1 MHDRT
6 LPRHPRTGLVALGW
20 RNARPGET
28 ERQPFWPVLGGAPED
43 DEDEGGEDQ
52 SDDDTDQD
60 DDAGAGN
67 SADDDPD
74 GTEDLG
80 DKGKRALDAM
90 KAKLRDERTKRK
102 AAEAENATLKAK
114 PADGTSDEQAIREQ
128 ARVEARAESLRERAL
143 DRLEAK
149 AARLFADP
157 EDARAYLGSKVEDFI
172 DGDAIDTEAI
182 TDALEDLL
190 KRKPY
195 LAATV
200 APGGKPRFEGTGDGG
215 ARKGAT
221 GPKQLNESDVKKM
234 TAEQIDEAHRKGQLR
249 DYLGG

>member
-1 MHDRT
+1 MTDRT
-6 LPRHPRTGLVALGW
+6 LPSHPRTGLLALGW
-20 RNARPGET
+20 RKARPGEHG
-28 ERQPFWPVLGGAPED
+28 EQPFWPILGGAPGD
-43 DEDEGGEDQ
+43 DEDEENNNDG
-52 SDDDTDQD
+52 SDQD
-60 DDAGAGN
+60 DDSDGDDTDEAEDQEGA
-67 SADDDPD
+67 D
-74 GTEDLG
+74 DLG
-80 DKGKRALDAM
+80 DKGKRAIDAM
-90 KAKLRDERTKRK
+90 KAKLKAERERRK
-102 AAEAENATLKAK
+102 AAEAENATLKVK
-114 PADGTSDEQAIREQ
+114 PAEGASDEQAIREQ
-128 ARVEARAESLRERAL
+128 ARAEARAESLRERAL

-195 LAATV
+195 LAAT
-200 APGGKPRFEGTGDGG
+200 AGTGGRPHFEGTGDGG

-221 GPKQLNESDVKKM
+221 GPKQLTESDVKKM
-234 TAEQIDEAHRKGQLR
+234 TPEQIDDAHRKGQLR